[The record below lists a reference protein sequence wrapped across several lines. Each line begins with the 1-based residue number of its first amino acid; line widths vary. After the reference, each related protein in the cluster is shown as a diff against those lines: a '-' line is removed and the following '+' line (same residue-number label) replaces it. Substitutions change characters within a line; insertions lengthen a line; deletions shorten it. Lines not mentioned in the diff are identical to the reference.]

1 MTKKKNVMRMT
12 GAGHAGRKEAL
23 TEGTIVDKVLLFA
36 LPLMLTSMLQ
46 QLFNATD
53 VAVVGRFASKEAM
66 AAVGSNAPIVSLLVN
81 FFVGISV
88 GANVLI
94 ARNIGAK
101 NIQKAK
107 SAVGTAMAAALASG
121 VIVAVIGNVIAV
133 PLINLLGV
141 PPEVR
146 DYSVTYLRIYFSG
159 VPFIMLYNFE
169 AAIFRSDGNTRA
181 PLICLFTGGVFNVAA
196 NLFFVLELGMDV
208 DGVAIA
214 TVLANVISSGMMLHF
229 LRRES
234 GVLRVEYRD
243 IRINRSDLSMM
254 LRIGLPAGLQSAVFS
269 ISNICVQS
277 AINSLGADY
286 MAASSAAFN
295 IEIFCFFVV
304 NSFTQTLVTFVGQNY
319 GAGKYERC
327 REIVRKTLLLSWA
340 LVMAVSAVLLL
351 SGKALL
357 GLFTDDPFVIEAG
370 MLRVRLLLYA
380 QTLNV
385 LMDNLSGAMR
395 GLGKSLVPA
404 LTTLFCVC
412 GIRILW
418 VFTGFRFYHTW
429 MSILIIFPV
438 SWVVNA
444 SFMVIGYLRVRNRLL
459 PAEN

>member
-1 MTKKKNVMRMT
+1 MRMT

-36 LPLMLTSMLQ
+36 LPLMITSMLQ

-196 NLFFVLELGMDV
+196 NLFFVLVLGMDV

-243 IRINRSDLSMM
+243 IRINRSDLSTM

-340 LVMAVSAVLLL
+340 LVMAVSVVLLL

-370 MLRVRLLLYA
+370 MLRVRMLLYA

-429 MSILIIFPV
+429 LSILIIFPV

>member
-1 MTKKKNVMRMT
+1 MRMT

-36 LPLMLTSMLQ
+36 LPLMITSMLQ

-196 NLFFVLELGMDV
+196 NLVFVLELGMDV

-340 LVMAVSAVLLL
+340 LVMAVSVVLLL

-370 MLRVRLLLYA
+370 MLRVRMLLYA

>member
-1 MTKKKNVMRMT
+1 MRMT

-196 NLFFVLELGMDV
+196 NLFFVLVLDMDV

>member
-1 MTKKKNVMRMT
+1 MRMT

-36 LPLMLTSMLQ
+36 LPLMITSMLQ

-107 SAVGTAMAAALASG
+107 SAVGTAMATALASG

-196 NLFFVLELGMDV
+196 NLFFVLVLDMDV

-340 LVMAVSAVLLL
+340 LVMAVSVVLLL

-370 MLRVRLLLYA
+370 MLRVRMLLYA

>member
-1 MTKKKNVMRMT
+1 MRMT

-196 NLFFVLELGMDV
+196 NLFFVLVLDMDV

-385 LMDNLSGAMR
+385 LMDNLLGAMR

>member
-1 MTKKKNVMRMT
+1 MRMT

-36 LPLMLTSMLQ
+36 LPLMITSMLQ

-196 NLFFVLELGMDV
+196 NLFFVLVLGMDV

-340 LVMAVSAVLLL
+340 LVMAVSVVLLL

-370 MLRVRLLLYA
+370 MLRVRMLLYA

>member
-1 MTKKKNVMRMT
+1 MT

-36 LPLMLTSMLQ
+36 LPLMITSMLQ

-196 NLFFVLELGMDV
+196 NLFFVLVLDMDV

-340 LVMAVSAVLLL
+340 LVMAVSVVLLL

-370 MLRVRLLLYA
+370 MLRVRMLLYA

-429 MSILIIFPV
+429 LSILIIFPV

>member
-1 MTKKKNVMRMT
+1 MRMT

-196 NLFFVLELGMDV
+196 NLFFVLVLGMDV

-340 LVMAVSAVLLL
+340 LVMAVSVVLLL

-429 MSILIIFPV
+429 LSILIIFPV

>member
-1 MTKKKNVMRMT
+1 MRMT

-196 NLFFVLELGMDV
+196 NLFFVLVLGMDV

-243 IRINRSDLSMM
+243 IRINRSDLSTM

-340 LVMAVSAVLLL
+340 LVMAVSVVLLL

-370 MLRVRLLLYA
+370 MLRVRMLLYA

-429 MSILIIFPV
+429 LSILIIFPV